1 MTERPILFS
10 APMVL
15 AILEGRKTMTRRIV
29 KPQPPPGCSIHYMLG
44 NESWIEEKSR
54 TPLRHIWEAWAGT
67 LFESRP
73 DKYLC
78 GLHEVRCPYGKPGD
92 RLYVKETH
100 WRLGKWVKDGISKT
114 GRQRWRFKA
123 TKGEYVR
130 FVPPDKKPAREEHGW
145 HKRPSLFMPRWASR
159 ITLEI
164 TDVRVE
170 RLQEIS
176 DKDAQAEGVQ
186 PWEFNPNQTLTSGER
201 AGDSPYR
208 SGFAYLWDMIND
220 HRATWKSNP
229 FVWVISFRGVVSA

>member
-10 APMVL
+10 APMVR

-29 KPQPPPGCSIHYMLG
+29 KKAPDWMQSGRIGKETVIPELMEQAVNIWG
-44 NESWIEEKSR
+44 N
-54 TPLRHIWEAWAGT
+54 
-67 LFESRP
+67 P
-73 DKYLC
+73 DL
-78 GLHEVRCPYGKPGD
+78 CPYGKPGD

-170 RLQEIS
+170 RLQEITEE
-176 DKDAQAEGVQ
+176 DAKAEGVQ

-208 SGFAYLWDMIND
+208 SGFAYLWDTIND

-229 FVWVISFRGVVSA
+229 FVWVISFRWVVSA